1 MPKRSASTEMIVP
14 AETKV
19 MVRMRLRGPG
29 GSRVISLSGINRQM
43 IATAATDP
51 AIRRIKMTYLE
62 NFVYNYYLSIH
73 KEEQNFIL
81 QMIKRI
87 QNII

>member
-1 MPKRSASTEMIVP
+1 MIVP

-29 GSRVISLSGINRQM
+29 GSRVISFSGIKRQM

-51 AIRRIKMTYLE
+51 AIRRIKMT
-62 NFVYNYYLSIH
+62 FC
-73 KEEQNFIL
+73 F
-81 QMIKRI
+81 M
-87 QNII
+87 

>member
-1 MPKRSASTEMIVP
+1 MIVP

-51 AIRRIKMTYLE
+51 AIRRIKMT
-62 NFVYNYYLSIH
+62 FCFMIWRTDATST
-73 KEEQNFIL
+73 FWIL
-81 QMIKRI
+81 MYFWIP
-87 QNII
+87 